1 MSVTV
6 KRAVTTLVAAMLLIV
21 ITVLVVMTIRP
32 IPLPFLSNYIKN
44 QLDNRFH
51 AYYVDFDNVQTRW
64 RPIKGTLEVHL
75 NSTRAL
81 DYGENELA
89 TIPKVLAEVRTKSI
103 FNEQL
108 ELQNLE
114 FQNPRISF
122 IRTTGG
128 ALKFDIG
135 SSDDGSSGRVLET
148 ILIYMVTAPATL
160 TVTNE
165 LLTNLRI
172 VNFDLTLGDETTG
185 SLLHSPNANI
195 TLMPNNKGI
204 GCAYDFKI
212 FARGENLHISGDCL
226 YKTASE
232 EFNLLVN
239 LDEVRPALLT
249 EISPQF
255 SYLTPLE
262 VRLSGEVRLEL
273 DKLLTV
279 KKAEFDLTSGKGSLE
294 VTDYFGKNLDINA
307 IHIAGKALNGFSH
320 IELDNVMVQLDEAK
334 AEASGLFLT
343 DNENLDFKLNTFIS
357 GTLISS
363 LLPRWFAY
371 LETENLDCISSSTSN
386 IYKQSSLTIDGIY
399 NLKQNQINALGR
411 ISCLDQRLADNGINH
426 SVNKILAT
434 KIDNML
440 KFSMDGTIDA
450 PNLTTIQ

>member
-6 KRAVTTLVAAMLLIV
+6 KRAVTTLVTAMLLILV
-21 ITVLVVMTIRP
+21 MALIVLTIRP
-32 IPLPFLSNYIKN
+32 ITLPFVSDYIKN

-51 AYYVDFDNVQTRW
+51 AYYIDFDNAQTRW

-75 NSTRAL
+75 NSARAL
-81 DYGENELA
+81 DYGENILA
-89 TIPKVLAEVRTKSI
+89 SIPTVLAEVRIKSI
-103 FNEQL
+103 FNERL
-108 ELQNLE
+108 AVQNFE
-114 FQNPRISF
+114 FQNPRISL

-148 ILIYMVTAPATL
+148 ILIYMVTAPT
-160 TVTNE
+160 TNE
-165 LLTNLRI
+165 PLTDLRI
-172 VNFDLTLGDETTG
+172 ISSDLTIGDEITG
-185 SLLHSPNANI
+185 SLLHAPKANI

-204 GCAYDFKI
+204 GCAYDFEI
-212 FARGENLHISGDCL
+212 FARGEYLHISGDCL
-226 YKTASE
+226 YKTANE

-273 DKLLTV
+273 DKFLTV
-279 KKAEFDLTSGKGSLE
+279 KQAEFDLTSGNGSLE
-294 VTDYFGKNLDINA
+294 VTDYYGKNLDINA
-307 IHIAGKALNGFSH
+307 LHIAGKALNNFSH
-320 IELDNVMVQLDEAK
+320 IEFDNVIVQLDEAK
-334 AEASGLFLT
+334 AEASGLFLA
-343 DNENLDFKLNTFIS
+343 DSENLDFKLNAFIS

-371 LETENLDCISSSTSN
+371 LENENLDCLSLSPSN
-386 IYKQSSLTIDGIY
+386 IYKQSSLTIDGIF
-399 NLKQNQINALGR
+399 NLRLNQINALGH
-411 ISCLDQRLADNGINH
+411 ISCLDQRLADNDIDYSENT
-426 SVNKILAT
+426 NLAT
-434 KIDNML
+434 KIDNIQ

-450 PNLTTIQ
+450 PNLTTVQ

>member
-1 MSVTV
+1 
-6 KRAVTTLVAAMLLIV
+6 
-21 ITVLVVMTIRP
+21 MTIRP
-32 IPLPFLSNYIKN
+32 IPLPFLSNYIKD
-44 QLDNRFH
+44 QLGNRFH

-64 RPIKGTLEVHL
+64 RPTKGTLEVHL

-81 DYGENELA
+81 DYGENVLA
-89 TIPKVLAEVRTKSI
+89 SIPKVLAEVRTKSI

-148 ILIYMVTAPATL
+148 ILIYMVTAPTTL

-172 VNFDLTLGDETTG
+172 VNFDLTLSDETTG
-185 SLLHSPNANI
+185 SLLHAPNANI
-195 TLMPNNKGI
+195 TLMPNNEGI

-279 KKAEFDLTSGKGSLE
+279 KKAEFDLTSGNGSLE
-294 VTDYFGKNLDINA
+294 VTEYFGKNLDINA

-320 IELDNVMVQLDEAK
+320 IELDNVIVQLDEAK
-334 AEASGLFLT
+334 AETSGLFLT
-343 DNENLDFKLNTFIS
+343 DNGNLDFKLNTYIS

-371 LETENLDCISSSTSN
+371 LETENLDCLSSSPSN
-386 IYKQSSLTIDGIY
+386 IYKQLSLAIDGIY
-399 NLKQNQINALGR
+399 NLKQNQINALGH
-411 ISCLDQRLADNGINH
+411 ISCLDQRLADNEINH
-426 SVNKILAT
+426 STNTDLAT
-434 KIDNML
+434 KINNIQ
-440 KFSMDGTIDA
+440 KFSMDGAIDA